1 VIFST
6 FAAIHTFI
14 RKRHM
19 ILIEMSLENIDDAAR
34 LFLEKVGKR
43 RHFAL
48 YGSMGAGK
56 TTFIKALCKA
66 LGVTGTVTSPTFA
79 LVNEY
84 NTGNNGKVY
93 HFDFY
98 RINKPEE
105 VFDFGCEEYFASG
118 GYCFVEWPEKAEIAL
133 PSDICKVKIRELMNG
148 NREISIS

>member
-1 VIFST
+1 
-6 FAAIHTFI
+6 
-14 RKRHM
+14 M
-19 ILIEMSLENIDDAAR
+19 ILIEITLENIDDAAR
-34 LFLEKVGKR
+34 LFLERTGNC
-43 RHFAL
+43 RHFAFH
-48 YGSMGAGK
+48 GSMGAGK

-66 LGVTGTVTSPTFA
+66 LGVAGTVTSPTFA

-84 NTGNNGKVY
+84 NAGKNGMVY

-133 PSDICKVKIRELMNG
+133 PSDICRVNIKEMDNG
-148 NREISIS
+148 NREITVGFPLTME

>member
-1 VIFST
+1 
-6 FAAIHTFI
+6 
-14 RKRHM
+14 M
-19 ILIEMSLENIDDAAR
+19 ILIETSLADIDGAAR
-34 LFLEKVGKR
+34 EFLQKTGGCK
-43 RHFAL
+43 HFAF
-48 YGSMGAGK
+48 YGAMGAGK

-66 LGVTGTVTSPTFA
+66 LGVAGTVASPTFA

-84 NTGNNGKVY
+84 RAGNNGMVY

-133 PSDICKVKIRELMNG
+133 PSDICRINIEELPCG
-148 NREISIS
+148 NRKMTIFLPT

>member
-1 VIFST
+1 
-6 FAAIHTFI
+6 
-14 RKRHM
+14 M
-19 ILIEMSLENIDDAAR
+19 ISIEMSLTNIDDAACE
-34 LFLEKVGKR
+34 FLQHVGDR
-43 RHFAL
+43 RHFAF
-48 YGSMGAGK
+48 YGAMGAGK

-66 LGVTGTVTSPTFA
+66 LCVAGTVTSPTFA

-84 NTGNNGKVY
+84 HAGNNGMVY

-133 PSDICKVKIRELMNG
+133 PSDICRVSIRELKNG
-148 NREISIS
+148 NREVGIDIF